1 MHNSMVSIAPVE
13 ELQTNPSVNCTGY
26 LVLHLDLKYISSFNF
41 TKHEQKVQ
49 PGRKTKGCPT
59 ADGARKLFHEQ
70 VGLFQ
75 IQEILSLSWW
85 ELQSLLATKVE
96 SNLVGPWVVYV

>member
-1 MHNSMVSIAPVE
+1 MCNSMVAIAAVE

-26 LVLHLDLKYISSFNF
+26 LVLHLDLNYISSFNF

-49 PGRKTKGCPT
+49 PGHKTKGCPT
-59 ADGARKLFHEQ
+59 ADGARKLLHEQ

-75 IQEILSLSWW
+75 IQEILLLSW
-85 ELQSLLATKVE
+85 
-96 SNLVGPWVVYV
+96 